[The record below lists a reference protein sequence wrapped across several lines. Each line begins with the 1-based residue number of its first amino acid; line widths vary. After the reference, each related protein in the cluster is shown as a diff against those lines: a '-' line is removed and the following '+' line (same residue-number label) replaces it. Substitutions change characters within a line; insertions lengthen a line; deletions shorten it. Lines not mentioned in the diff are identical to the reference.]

1 MRRQSFKNTM
11 EEREIVRSIME
22 SGKLISADTFI
33 GSRKY
38 KYVSIDSRRISKEY
52 RKIDFIEMF
61 GKEQVKHHSS
71 NLTRVDHSNHEGA
84 LLDCIEY
91 FIIRDD
97 IVGNFRIEDFGENY
111 LIPRSRIKK
120 IEDDLIE
127 YFESFG
133 YKCEKINEN
142 YLNINKERVE

>member
-1 MRRQSFKNTM
+1 MRRQNFKDTI
-11 EEREIVRSIME
+11 EEREIVRSIIE
-22 SGKLISADTFI
+22 TGKLISIDSFI
-33 GSRKY
+33 GSRKN
-38 KYVSIDSRRISKEY
+38 KYIHLDSKKISKMY
-52 RKIDFIEMF
+52 REIDFFEMF
-61 GKEQVKHHSS
+61 GKEYVKRHTYVSKYHG
-71 NLTRVDHSNHEGA
+71 DCEI

-91 FIIRDD
+91 FTIKDD
-97 IVGNFRIEDFGENY
+97 IVGSFRIEDFGENY

-133 YKCEKINEN
+133 HKCEKINEN